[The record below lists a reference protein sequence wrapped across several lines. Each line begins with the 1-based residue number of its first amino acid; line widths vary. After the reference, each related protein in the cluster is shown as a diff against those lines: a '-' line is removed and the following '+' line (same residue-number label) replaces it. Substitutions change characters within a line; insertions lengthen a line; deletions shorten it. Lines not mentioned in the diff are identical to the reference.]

1 MMRKWKKLWMRTH
14 WSNFAKEQWN
24 EETLAPQEDDW
35 QEHIKHLEES
45 HRVAELQLLQMEKHP
60 HVEEQKVAELK
71 KLKLK
76 YKDEIVRL
84 KSLHKDQI

>member
-1 MMRKWKKLWMRTH
+1 MKAH
-14 WSNFAKEQWN
+14 WSHFSREQMN
-24 EETLAPQEDDW
+24 EQSLTPEPDDW
-35 QEHIKHLEES
+35 QEHIRWLEES
-45 HRVAELQLLQMEKHP
+45 HRIAELQLHEMEKHP

-84 KSLHKDQI
+84 KTLHKDQV